1 MSKDN
6 VYEIIILKPFEH
18 WYKTP
23 KRSKVAFG
31 GRGGGKSESIAR
43 MLVAA
48 SFEIKG
54 VILCA
59 RETQKSLEDSIKK
72 VLEEIIID
80 EHLEQYFR
88 FTRTEIENKLTNC
101 RFLFRGLR
109 DSSVESIK
117 SIKGVKICFVEEA
130 QFLSEH
136 SFKILKPSIREE
148 GSEIWYA
155 FNPRFPQDVIYNL
168 IRVYKL
174 EDKSYEA
181 KKEGEIKKYNYQYY
195 EDDQILIYKINYDG
209 NYFFSKVLETERL
222 DTLKKYPQDY
232 AHVWLGELDQKH
244 GQIFL
249 KDKIKFY
256 DEADT
261 ELKKQLDCYVNY
273 CLVDPAF
280 GAENCY
286 TSAIIYKK
294 MAGSKLK
301 AGFLGL
307 GGLAL
312 GGAAGLLGGVVN
324 GYKGTLSTQLRAK
337 NVGLSI
343 GEHDALAYA
352 GKMTGLGEDTL
363 ISAIEGL
370 TTSME
375 DFDKWGNFA
384 SLGLHASDLQKKNPT
399 EALFEVL
406 ESMKDSDL
414 PQYLKKQIIDDIGI
428 PFDNFRFVLKEGTGE
443 IEKFFKEG
451 FELNKN
457 NDKYAKGE
465 WVKNEK
471 TGKMEKTK
479 GLIDAER
486 ETIRFTENFGG
497 MMKHISYDI
506 APTYIDGMKQITD
519 LLPKLE
525 DTISKSIMWGIDFVK
540 GFAETPE
547 EDRAKYISQELW
559 KPLGDMLGGVFES
572 GLKSM
577 TDSLKEQFKPL
588 VDGWEDLK
596 GAFKSPK
603 AFFEYFFTND
613 KELSANPEI
622 SETFKKKGVGLSSY
636 GNMINAYLAGD
647 QQQNY
652 IVSLLEALKNQELSK
667 NEAKTFRGFF
677 NDKKWENDY
686 GITKDFFDNYKQKQV
701 NDAIITPNNQLITTS
716 PKDYIFAMKRPE
728 DLAAVAAAGSSS
740 SKGSN
745 YTITI
750 NNPIVRNDGDIR
762 KLKTQLE
769 QLIKSF
775 NSKR

>member
-1 MSKDN
+1 MSELYSIGFDLSTLEKALKMSEKIKANLSSFSLKDGN
-6 VYEIIILKPFEH
+6 FKAMSDSFKEVIKENPYEQLNKAFKDLKTSDFSKGFEDLN
-18 WYKTP
+18 KAF
-23 KRSKVAFG
+23 KELSKNDFSKSFTDLNKAFEDLKG
-31 GRGGGKSESIAR
+31 SKEFNDFSK
-43 MLVAA
+43 
-48 SFEIKG
+48 SFEDLKNSPTFKKLDKAFDGFNDDLAKG
-54 VILCA
+54 NKAL
-59 RETQKSLEDSIKK
+59 K
-72 VLEEIIID
+72 
-80 EHLEQYFR
+80 EQ
-88 FTRTEIENKLTNC
+88 NKLLNN
-101 RFLFRGLR
+101 
-109 DSSVESIK
+109 SYQK
-117 SIKGVKICFVEEA
+117 M
-130 QFLSEH
+130 
-136 SFKILKPSIREE
+136 
-148 GSEIWYA
+148 
-155 FNPRFPQDVIYNL
+155 NL
-168 IRVYKL
+168 M
-174 EDKSYEA
+174 
-181 KKEGEIKKYNYQYY
+181 
-195 EDDQILIYKINYDG
+195 
-209 NYFFSKVLETERL
+209 
-222 DTLKKYPQDY
+222 
-232 AHVWLGELDQKH
+232 
-244 GQIFL
+244 
-249 KDKIKFY
+249 
-256 DEADT
+256 
-261 ELKKQLDCYVNY
+261 
-273 CLVDPAF
+273 
-280 GAENCY
+280 
-286 TSAIIYKK
+286 K

-312 GGAAGLLGGVVN
+312 GGAAGLLGGAVN
-324 GYKGTLSTQLRAK
+324 GYNGTLSTQLRAK

-384 SLGLHASDLQKKNPT
+384 SLGLNASDLQKKNPT

-471 TGKMEKTK
+471 TGEMEKTK

-506 APTYIDGMKQITD
+506 APPYIDGMKQITD

-728 DLAAVAAAGSSS
+728 DLAAAGSSS

>member
-1 MSKDN
+1 M
-6 VYEIIILKPFEH
+6 
-18 WYKTP
+18 
-23 KRSKVAFG
+23 
-31 GRGGGKSESIAR
+31 
-43 MLVAA
+43 
-48 SFEIKG
+48 
-54 VILCA
+54 
-59 RETQKSLEDSIKK
+59 
-72 VLEEIIID
+72 
-80 EHLEQYFR
+80 
-88 FTRTEIENKLTNC
+88 
-101 RFLFRGLR
+101 
-109 DSSVESIK
+109 
-117 SIKGVKICFVEEA
+117 
-130 QFLSEH
+130 
-136 SFKILKPSIREE
+136 
-148 GSEIWYA
+148 
-155 FNPRFPQDVIYNL
+155 PQDKIEQIIEHYNNEL
-168 IRVYKL
+168 ARK
-174 EDKSYEA
+174 
-181 KKEGEIKKYNYQYY
+181 
-195 EDDQILIYKINYDG
+195 QILIEELNEELNTISTVSYNSGIPNPKINRGDEGEDFDFPIRWGITCKRMEKSIYLEPILSFYKGIFNTFDYSIEKPFDYDTNMNSKLTYDFFTEQFKQAGGLKNLIVNIAYNTLVYGFSFFTPKLEIRNG
-209 NYFFSKVLETERL
+209 NKYGFKGKL
-222 DTLKKYPQDY
+222 DGLRGFKYYDPTLIYSFIFKEDDSD
-232 AHVWLGELDQKH
+232 ELQAIRMYT
-244 GQIFL
+244 QP
-249 KDKIKFY
+249 
-256 DEADT
+256 
-261 ELKKQLDCYVNY
+261 KQLGCGNINTDDNANDYLYEEYLNN
-273 CLVDPAF
+273 LITNKQQQLINIDFDLAK
-280 GAENCY
+280 GNKALKEQNKLLNN
-286 TSAIIYKK
+286 SYKKMNLMK

-540 GFAETPE
+540 GFAETPK

-728 DLAAVAAAGSSS
+728 DLAALAAAGSSS

>member
-1 MSKDN
+1 MSELYSIGFDLSTLEKALKMSEKIKANLSSFSLKDGN
-6 VYEIIILKPFEH
+6 FKAMSDSFKEVIKENPYEQLNKAFKDLKTSDFAKGFEDLN
-18 WYKTP
+18 KAF
-23 KRSKVAFG
+23 KELSKNDFSKSFTDLNKAFEDLKG
-31 GRGGGKSESIAR
+31 SKEFNDFSK
-43 MLVAA
+43 
-48 SFEIKG
+48 SFEDLKNSPTFKKLDKAFDGFNDDLAKG
-54 VILCA
+54 NKAL
-59 RETQKSLEDSIKK
+59 K
-72 VLEEIIID
+72 
-80 EHLEQYFR
+80 EQ
-88 FTRTEIENKLTNC
+88 NKLLNN
-101 RFLFRGLR
+101 
-109 DSSVESIK
+109 SYQK
-117 SIKGVKICFVEEA
+117 M
-130 QFLSEH
+130 
-136 SFKILKPSIREE
+136 
-148 GSEIWYA
+148 
-155 FNPRFPQDVIYNL
+155 NL
-168 IRVYKL
+168 M
-174 EDKSYEA
+174 
-181 KKEGEIKKYNYQYY
+181 
-195 EDDQILIYKINYDG
+195 
-209 NYFFSKVLETERL
+209 
-222 DTLKKYPQDY
+222 
-232 AHVWLGELDQKH
+232 
-244 GQIFL
+244 
-249 KDKIKFY
+249 
-256 DEADT
+256 
-261 ELKKQLDCYVNY
+261 
-273 CLVDPAF
+273 
-280 GAENCY
+280 
-286 TSAIIYKK
+286 K

-312 GGAAGLLGGVVN
+312 GGAAGLLGGAVN
-324 GYKGTLSTQLRAK
+324 GYNGTLSTQLRAK

-384 SLGLHASDLQKKNPT
+384 SLGLNASDLQKKNPT

-471 TGKMEKTK
+471 TGEMEKTK

-506 APTYIDGMKQITD
+506 APPYIDGMKQITD

-728 DLAAVAAAGSSS
+728 DLAAAGSSS

>member
-1 MSKDN
+1 MSELYSIGFDLSTLEKALKMSEKIKANLSSFSLKDGN
-6 VYEIIILKPFEH
+6 FKAMSDSFKEVIKENPYEQLNKAFKDLKTSDFAKGFEDLN
-18 WYKTP
+18 KAF
-23 KRSKVAFG
+23 KELSKNDFSKSFTDLNKAFEDLKG
-31 GRGGGKSESIAR
+31 SKEFNDFSK
-43 MLVAA
+43 
-48 SFEIKG
+48 SFEDLKNSPTFKKLDKAFDGFNDDLAKG
-54 VILCA
+54 NKAL
-59 RETQKSLEDSIKK
+59 K
-72 VLEEIIID
+72 
-80 EHLEQYFR
+80 EQ
-88 FTRTEIENKLTNC
+88 NKLLNN
-101 RFLFRGLR
+101 
-109 DSSVESIK
+109 SYQK
-117 SIKGVKICFVEEA
+117 M
-130 QFLSEH
+130 
-136 SFKILKPSIREE
+136 
-148 GSEIWYA
+148 
-155 FNPRFPQDVIYNL
+155 NL
-168 IRVYKL
+168 M
-174 EDKSYEA
+174 
-181 KKEGEIKKYNYQYY
+181 
-195 EDDQILIYKINYDG
+195 
-209 NYFFSKVLETERL
+209 
-222 DTLKKYPQDY
+222 
-232 AHVWLGELDQKH
+232 
-244 GQIFL
+244 
-249 KDKIKFY
+249 
-256 DEADT
+256 
-261 ELKKQLDCYVNY
+261 
-273 CLVDPAF
+273 
-280 GAENCY
+280 
-286 TSAIIYKK
+286 K

-312 GGAAGLLGGVVN
+312 GGAAGLLGGAVN
-324 GYKGTLSTQLRAK
+324 GYNGTLSTQLRAK

-384 SLGLHASDLQKKNPT
+384 SLGLNASDLQKKNPT

-471 TGKMEKTK
+471 TGEMEKTK

-506 APTYIDGMKQITD
+506 APPYIDGMKQITD

-728 DLAAVAAAGSSS
+728 DLAAAGSSS

-750 NNPIVRNDGDIR
+750 NNPIVRNDGDIM

>member
-1 MSKDN
+1 MSELYSIGFDLSTLEKALKMSEKIKANLSSFSLKDGN
-6 VYEIIILKPFEH
+6 FKAMSDSFKEVIKENPYEQLNKAFKDLKTSDFSKGFEDLN
-18 WYKTP
+18 KAF
-23 KRSKVAFG
+23 KELSKNDFSKSFTDLNKAFEDLKG
-31 GRGGGKSESIAR
+31 SKEFNDFSK
-43 MLVAA
+43 
-48 SFEIKG
+48 SFEDLKNSPTFKKLDKAFDGFNDDLAKG
-54 VILCA
+54 NKAL
-59 RETQKSLEDSIKK
+59 K
-72 VLEEIIID
+72 
-80 EHLEQYFR
+80 EQ
-88 FTRTEIENKLTNC
+88 NKLLNN
-101 RFLFRGLR
+101 
-109 DSSVESIK
+109 SYK
-117 SIKGVKICFVEEA
+117 KM
-130 QFLSEH
+130 
-136 SFKILKPSIREE
+136 
-148 GSEIWYA
+148 
-155 FNPRFPQDVIYNL
+155 NL
-168 IRVYKL
+168 M
-174 EDKSYEA
+174 
-181 KKEGEIKKYNYQYY
+181 
-195 EDDQILIYKINYDG
+195 
-209 NYFFSKVLETERL
+209 
-222 DTLKKYPQDY
+222 
-232 AHVWLGELDQKH
+232 
-244 GQIFL
+244 
-249 KDKIKFY
+249 
-256 DEADT
+256 
-261 ELKKQLDCYVNY
+261 
-273 CLVDPAF
+273 
-280 GAENCY
+280 
-286 TSAIIYKK
+286 K

-728 DLAAVAAAGSSS
+728 DLAAAGSSS